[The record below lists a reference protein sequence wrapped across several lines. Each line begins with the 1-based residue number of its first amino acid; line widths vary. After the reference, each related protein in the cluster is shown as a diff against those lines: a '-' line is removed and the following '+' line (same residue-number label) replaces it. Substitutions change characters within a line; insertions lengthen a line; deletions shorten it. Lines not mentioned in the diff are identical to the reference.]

1 MPMVEVQTAET
12 GVRDR
17 ALRRLITRTR
27 LRRRIKEMA
36 VQIRGDYQESRPV
49 LVGVLKG
56 AFVFLADLIR
66 ALDIPLEVDFIQ
78 VSSYGSDTKSSGEIT
93 IGHHITADIA
103 GRPVLLVEDIVDT
116 GLTMD
121 VIRRYLEERGAAE
134 VRVCALL
141 ARRSALK
148 AGARIDYLGFAIP
161 EGFVVGYG
169 LDYAQQYR
177 YLPEIFVLEEA

>member
-1 MPMVEVQTAET
+1 ME
-12 GVRDR
+12 DKL
-17 ALRRLITRTR
+17 LRPL
-27 LRRRIKEMA
+27 LSRRQIQRRVKELA
-36 VQIRGDYQESRPV
+36 AQIRDDYGDRRPL

-66 ALDIPLEVDFIQ
+66 ALDIPLEVDFIR
-78 VSSYGSDTKSSGEIT
+78 VSSYGSGTKSSGEVT
-93 IGHHITADIA
+93 IGHHITTDIA

-121 VIRRYLEERGAAE
+121 VIRRYLEELGAAE